1 MPYDNTGPT
10 ITGQVDALLLKSHNT
25 VNRSFSKV
33 FDTPTAKKF
42 QIFYF
47 TLEIDL
53 FLHYN
58 RGKRIEVINMSIVD
72 KIRELCAERGESLA
86 SLERKLGLG
95 NGTIGRW
102 ENGSPTLEK
111 LGRVAD
117 YFGVSV
123 DYLAS
128 RDDRKTLDSL
138 YLSCL
143 RKAQKNNIDPADIE
157 LALNTI
163 IALRQKDRKEHE

>member
-1 MPYDNTGPT
+1 M
-10 ITGQVDALLLKSHNT
+10 
-25 VNRSFSKV
+25 
-33 FDTPTAKKF
+33 
-42 QIFYF
+42 
-47 TLEIDL
+47 
-53 FLHYN
+53 
-58 RGKRIEVINMSIVD
+58 
-72 KIRELCAERGESLA
+72 
-86 SLERKLGLG
+86 
-95 NGTIGRW
+95 
-102 ENGSPTLEK
+102 
-111 LGRVAD
+111 AD